1 MTLQNK
7 KIIIFFCLF
16 IVSLF
21 ITSCSTDKTQDME
34 VYNLQ
39 PIFVDADTTHLT
51 DKYDIEIVKLDNNI
65 NCQISII
72 DKLIVNSKG
81 ILVYDHSSTPK
92 VFCFDKNGKYMA
104 KIDKFGHAKDEY
116 DHVLDVCSND
126 AGDSIILLQYNRLK
140 IYDDKGNFISSKN
153 IDEQYHWEKLE
164 RNDKYGYVGASEY
177 TNAEYLISVCDNSFK
192 VNHEFVPTK
201 GISVKRGSYVWNP
214 IWCSHGKIVFCDYY
228 FSSIYV
234 EDIATHQKKCY
245 KINTGN
251 TAIEK
256 EAKTEQ
262 GQYDHFI
269 DIAYDGVYVFG
280 HMLYNKKYKVFKLCP
295 NTNQFFMFKSVKDW
309 CPNVIAYHD
318 GCFYEA
324 LSPEHLIQI
333 KNYPKYPKW
342 LYKET
347 YDAIMAAMK
356 PYIDDLDENDNYYLL
371 KYIRKN

>member
-1 MTLQNK
+1 MQNNT
-7 KIIIFFCLF
+7 IYIIFHLF
-16 IVSLF
+16 FVCLF
-21 ITSCSTDKTQDME
+21 ITSCSADKTQQDME

-51 DKYDIEIVKLDNNI
+51 DKFDIEIIKLDNNI
-65 NCQISII
+65 SCQISII

-81 ILVYDHSSTPK
+81 IFVYDHSSVPQ

-126 AGDSIILLQYNRLK
+126 AGDSIVLLQYNRLK
-140 IYDDKGNFISSKN
+140 IYDDKGNFISSRN

-177 TNAEYLISVCDNSFK
+177 TNAEHLISVCDNSFK
-192 VNHEFVPTK
+192 VNHEFIPTK
-201 GISVKRGSYVWNP
+201 GISVKRGSHVWNP

-245 KINTGN
+245 KIKDPANGT
-251 TAIEK
+251 
-256 EAKTEQ
+256 KTELLKI
-262 GQYDHFI
+262 G
-269 DIAYDGVYVFG
+269 YDGEYVFG
-280 HMLYNKKYKVFKLCP
+280 FIIYNNKYKKFKLNLETNKFYIYVTSKDMSP
-295 NTNQFFMFKSVKDW
+295 GFNT
-309 CPNVIAYHD
+309 YYD

-342 LYKET
+342 LYNET

-371 KYIRKN
+371 KCTQKK